1 VSYTRYR
8 HQSINIC
15 DCNGLDE
22 LRWTIVR
29 LLLRCAGHRPRQ
41 SVVVSLSTCVSVS
54 TVCARSTFLC
64 PQVDDRSL
72 ASEVC
77 WAQASPWSLCLQV
90 CPFPQAVSTTD
101 WTNNVTNCSL
111 VCEVCWAQASPG
123 RAGLSVWMCVRFHRL
138 RMSIFLRLQRHV
150 CLFPRSIFL
159 RLQRPGRTQ
168 VTYCSLASE
177 VCWET
182 MCVRFHRLRA
192 VYISVSATAWAN

>member
-1 VSYTRYR
+1 
-8 HQSINIC
+8 
-15 DCNGLDE
+15 
-22 LRWTIVR
+22 

-77 WAQASPWSLCLQV
+77 WAQASPNRGGLCLHV
-90 CPFPQAVSTTD
+90 CPFPQAVSATD
-101 WTNNVTNCSL
+101 RTNNVTNCSL
-111 VCEVCWAQASPG
+111 VWEVCWAQASPG
-123 RAGLSVWMCVRFHRL
+123 RAGLSVCMCVRFHGL

-159 RLQRPGRTQ
+159 CLQRPRRNQ
-168 VTYCSLASE
+168 VSYCSLASE

-182 MCVRFHRLRA
+182 MCVRFHRLRGLYFWNGLDGLGDRLLA
-192 VYISVSATAWAN
+192 CC